1 MINYLNNLE
10 IFFHSYADK
19 NKYISIAQFA
29 FLISAIFELGGIFL
43 LGPLIYIATSGT
55 DSLSNQYV
63 YLIYNFFGQDFSTFF
78 MIVVLV
84 TAGTILLG
92 GLISAF
98 SVILLSRIATQSGVI
113 LGNKL
118 FRHYIFQQWPFFLE
132 TSKNK
137 MINEIYQETSRV
149 TQNFLVPLLMIN
161 KSLITTFFII
171 LGLVFVDIKLTAAF
185 FLFLSIIYILMYLL
199 FRQRLYKNSELLTIA
214 HEERLDYLND
224 VFSSMKQIKI
234 WGNEKYFLSGFDQAS
249 QNWGDI
255 YRQNLNI
262 ALLPRYLV
270 ETCILIGAVILIY
283 FSFSSDINVSE
294 TIPKLSV
301 FLFSAFKLLPAL
313 QALYYSSSQIRGNIY
328 SLENILNILMSKSN
342 KIDSIQGNLFSER
355 TIDSVRLDDISFSY
369 EGADEFAIK
378 NISISLSRGSIVG
391 VTGQSGAGKSTFLD
405 ILMGLQ
411 KQSSGSIFVNEQESK
426 IFNNSEWFKQI
437 SYAPPST
444 ALFKT
449 NLEMNI
455 LFNASNSSI
464 DEALKVVNLDFL
476 NLDADLQKQFSRED
490 FSEGQLQRI
499 GLARSIAR
507 SDSDLIILDEPTS
520 ALDNVNKREFIE
532 NLRKYKKD
540 KCIVLV
546 THDLEL
552 LKDIDKIAIFSNGRL
567 DEYPDFDIAI
577 SQSQEL
583 SRLLDG

>member
-185 FLFLSIIYILMYLL
+185 FLFW
-199 FRQRLYKNSELLTIA
+199 
-214 HEERLDYLND
+214 
-224 VFSSMKQIKI
+224 VF
-234 WGNEKYFLSGFDQAS
+234 
-249 QNWGDI
+249 
-255 YRQNLNI
+255 
-262 ALLPRYLV
+262 
-270 ETCILIGAVILIY
+270 
-283 FSFSSDINVSE
+283 
-294 TIPKLSV
+294 
-301 FLFSAFKLLPAL
+301 FK
-313 QALYYSSSQIRGNIY
+313 
-328 SLENILNILMSKSN
+328 
-342 KIDSIQGNLFSER
+342 
-355 TIDSVRLDDISFSY
+355 
-369 EGADEFAIK
+369 
-378 NISISLSRGSIVG
+378 
-391 VTGQSGAGKSTFLD
+391 
-405 ILMGLQ
+405 
-411 KQSSGSIFVNEQESK
+411 
-426 IFNNSEWFKQI
+426 
-437 SYAPPST
+437 
-444 ALFKT
+444 
-449 NLEMNI
+449 
-455 LFNASNSSI
+455 
-464 DEALKVVNLDFL
+464 
-476 NLDADLQKQFSRED
+476 
-490 FSEGQLQRI
+490 
-499 GLARSIAR
+499 
-507 SDSDLIILDEPTS
+507 
-520 ALDNVNKREFIE
+520 
-532 NLRKYKKD
+532 
-540 KCIVLV
+540 
-546 THDLEL
+546 
-552 LKDIDKIAIFSNGRL
+552 
-567 DEYPDFDIAI
+567 
-577 SQSQEL
+577 
-583 SRLLDG
+583 